1 MSKKFLFAAL
11 EGKNI
16 KNSKIISA
24 IAVIVILGAL
34 TYVDYITRAK
44 LALTLFYVVIIIY
57 TTWSVNLK
65 YSIFIT
71 ILITASSAIVDFVF
85 LNVAVD
91 DVYVITNLFS
101 RFTVLIIVGVLTEK
115 TAKRNI
121 ILEKIIK
128 ERTEKL
134 EIEINEKV
142 KKENLLI
149 ESELKYKNLLNNEPV
164 AVLRWNLHDNCVD
177 YTNKE
182 FTRQSG
188 YTMEEYDKLSD
199 EETVNMIYADDREML
214 FGFYKEWAALG
225 YKENQSITYRIINR
239 NGKIIWLDTFLY
251 VDRDLDNEPK
261 FINQVCYDITEKK
274 LTEDSLIKSKERYQ
288 SFIEN
293 SSEGIY
299 RVEFDMPIDL
309 DKPEENIVQNIYKL
323 GYIAECNNEFG
334 KMYGYKDGASVIG
347 DEISKIFGYQK
358 FGPTNEV
365 FNDFILKNFK
375 TNDFIIEESVNGVK
389 KYFRKNLVGIVKDN
403 KLMRIWGI
411 QQDITELRIIQEK
424 NRALSRAIE
433 QSPDAIVIMD
443 TDFRIQYTN
452 PKFEEITGFEETEI
466 TNKRPYIILKE
477 NTSDSL
483 RKEILRTLQ
492 SGKIWRGE
500 YSNHTKGGKKYWE
513 HATLAP
519 IKNEQGDITNYVYI
533 KKDISDRKKFEAEL
547 VEAKIKAEE
556 ANKIKD
562 EFIANMSHEIRTP
575 MNGIIGMIQLLEMG
589 NLDEEQIDCIETIK
603 YSSDILLKIIND
615 ILDFSKLEFGNVK
628 LNHESFDIKEVGKNI
643 KNIFANEARSR
654 GLKFNVVHNNDFN
667 YEILGDFHRI
677 NQILINLISNSLKF
691 TNQGSIELHI
701 NEVQKHNDRVT
712 IDLKVIDTG
721 IGIPK
726 EKFSMLFESFT
737 QLENPYTKRHMGTGL
752 GLAIVK
758 KIVDLMNGLVYV
770 KSEPDK
776 GSEFTVQITFNLA
789 NNNA

>member
-1 MSKKFLFAAL
+1 M
-11 EGKNI
+11 G
-16 KNSKIISA
+16 
-24 IAVIVILGAL
+24 VL

-44 LALTLFYVVIIIY
+44 LDLTLFYVVIIIY
-57 TTWSVNLK
+57 TTWSVNLR
-65 YSIFIT
+65 YSIFMT
-71 ILITASSAIVDFVF
+71 ILITAGSAIVDFVF
-85 LNVAVD
+85 LNIAIND
-91 DVYVITNLFS
+91 PYVIINLLT

-115 TAKRNI
+115 IIKRNI
-121 ILEKIIK
+121 IQEKIIK
-128 ERTEKL
+128 ERTETL
-134 EIEINEKV
+134 EKEINERI
-142 KKENLLI
+142 KKENLLT

-164 AVLRWNLHDNCVD
+164 AVLRWNLIDNCVD
-177 YTNKE
+177 YANKE

-188 YTMEEYDKLSD
+188 YTMDEYEKLSD
-199 EETVNMIYADDREML
+199 EETVNMIHPDDREML
-214 FGFYKEWAALG
+214 FGFYKEWASLG
-225 YKENQSITYRIINR
+225 YKENQAITYRIINR
-239 NGKIIWLDTFLY
+239 DGKIIWLDTFLY
-251 VDRDLDNEPK
+251 VDRDMNNEPK

-274 LTEDSLIKSKERYQ
+274 ITEDSLIKSKERYQ

-309 DKPEENIVQNIYKL
+309 DKPEEDIVEGIYKL

-358 FGPTNEV
+358 FGPRNEV

-375 TNDFIIEESVNGVK
+375 TNDFFSEESVNGVK
-389 KYFRKNLVGIVKDN
+389 KYFRKNLIGIVRDN

-411 QQDITELRIIQEK
+411 QQDISELRIVQEK

-433 QSPDAIVIMD
+433 QSPDAIVIID
-443 TDFRIQYTN
+443 TDFRILYTN

-466 TNKRPYIILKE
+466 KNKRPYIILKE
-477 NTSDSL
+477 NTPDSL

-492 SGKIWRGE
+492 SGKVWRGE
-500 YSNHTKGGKKYWE
+500 YLNQTKDGKKYWE
-513 HATLAP
+513 YATLAP
-519 IKNEQGDITNYVYI
+519 IKNEQGEITNYVYI

-547 VEAKIKAEE
+547 VEAKMKAEE

-628 LNHESFDIKEVGKNI
+628 LYYENFDIKEVGKNMR
-643 KNIFANEARSR
+643 NIFANEAKSR
-654 GLKFNVVHNNDFN
+654 GIGFNVITNSEFN
-667 YEILGDFHRI
+667 YEVIGDFHRI

-691 TNQGSIELHI
+691 TNSGA
-701 NEVQKHNDRVT
+701 
-712 IDLKVIDTG
+712 IDLIIKEREKTDKSVIIDLSVRDTG

-737 QLENPYTKRHMGTGL
+737 QLENPYTKKHRGTGL

-758 KIVDLMNGLVYV
+758 KIVDLMDGFISV
-770 KSEPDK
+770 KSEPEK
-776 GSEFTVQITFNLA
+776 GSEFTVQITFDLA
-789 NNNA
+789 NINA